1 MRMGTSLIEKGR
13 VHYVLMDEPENTLT
27 PKVLA
32 GLWTQAKAKQTPED
46 SGLAA
51 FQKFMILHED
61 MHPHWEKLEKNPGEP
76 LLVDG
81 ENLLVHIAMDASTMR
96 ALETNEPAG
105 LSPLYALLIQ
115 NGLDQGVAFHVLS
128 QAMQH
133 EFLTAAT
140 AGREMELLKFLARA
154 TEYAKQAI
162 EQKGGGG

>member
-1 MRMGTSLIEKGR
+1 
-13 VHYVLMDEPENTLT
+13 
-27 PKVLA
+27 
-32 GLWTQAKAKQTPED
+32 
-46 SGLAA
+46 
-51 FQKFMILHED
+51 MILHED
-61 MHPHWEKLEKNPGEP
+61 MHPHWEKLEKDPGEP

-96 ALETNEPAG
+96 ALETNEPEG

-115 NGLDQGVAFHVLS
+115 NGLEQGVAFHVLS

-133 EFLTAAT
+133 EFLSAAT
-140 AGREMELLKFLARA
+140 QGQEMELPKFLARA